1 MALLYS
7 SGVIIF
13 VVGEQIVH
21 GDLMQT
27 VVVNHA
33 LGTVSEKQARVVSK
47 PSLLCFLSKVYSRYR
62 VGGDSRVGFIFQK
75 VKKMVHFGNFKLSIN
90 QCYQTGPIFVGQKLI

>member
-1 MALLYS
+1 MAALLYS

-75 VKKMVHFGNFKLSIN
+75 
-90 QCYQTGPIFVGQKLI
+90 GQKLPAKRATFTFFE